1 MQPLGARGLID
12 EVVALAR
19 TVCPIYTERDDAMGT
34 GEYARPEL
42 LTEPD
47 WVWEHRS
54 ETSVRV
60 VDCGPEAACW
70 RAHVPGAI
78 LLPIDPWLKDSGD
91 GMHVIGPDAV
101 VEVMSTLGVE
111 EGVTVVIY
119 DDDENAMLATRLW
132 WVLAYYGHENAS
144 ILNGGW
150 RRWIAEGRPIASGE
164 EPPPK
169 RSQFVGRPNEELI
182 ARLGDIRSAVERGD
196 VQVLD
201 VRPRSYWEGSANPFG
216 NRRIGHIPGAANV
229 DSGAFL
235 LHQPPYTFKGAEEI
249 EALVRDVG
257 MSPKR
262 ETIVHCQAGVR
273 TTTGVFALALLG
285 WTNVRA
291 YDAAMAEWANRD
303 DTPLVVEEG
312 VALVT

>member
-1 MQPLGARGLID
+1 LLFRDRARG
-12 EVVALAR
+12 R
-19 TVCPIYTERDDAMGT
+19 TVSLVSREKEDAMGT
-34 GEYARPEL
+34 SEYVRPEL
-42 LTEPD
+42 LAEPD

-54 ETSVRV
+54 ESQVRII
-60 VDCGPEAACW
+60 DCGPATAYE
-70 RAHVPGAI
+70 RAHVPGAVA
-78 LLPIDPWLKDSGD
+78 LPVHAWLKDAAED
-91 GMHVIGPDAV
+91 RYVIGPDAFA
-101 VEVMSTLGVE
+101 EVMSALGVE
-111 EGVTVVIY
+111 DGVTVVIY

-132 WVLAYYGHENAS
+132 WVLAYYGHEKAS
-144 ILNGGW
+144 VLNGGW

>member
-1 MQPLGARGLID
+1 MLRDVRLPPGMNRLRSGRSSS
-12 EVVALAR
+12 LA
-19 TVCPIYTERDDAMGT
+19 
-34 GEYARPEL
+34 
-42 LTEPD
+42 
-47 WVWEHRS
+47 
-54 ETSVRV
+54 
-60 VDCGPEAACW
+60 
-70 RAHVPGAI
+70 
-78 LLPIDPWLKDSGD
+78 
-91 GMHVIGPDAV
+91 
-101 VEVMSTLGVE
+101 
-111 EGVTVVIY
+111 
-119 DDDENAMLATRLW
+119 
-132 WVLAYYGHENAS
+132 
-144 ILNGGW
+144 
-150 RRWIAEGRPIASGE
+150 
-164 EPPPK
+164 
-169 RSQFVGRPNEELI
+169 PNEELI

-196 VQVLD
+196 AQILD

-235 LHQPPYTFKGAEEI
+235 LHQPPYTFKGAKEI
-249 EALVRDVG
+249 VALVRDVG

-312 VALVT
+312 VRAATEHLRQSHWHSAPRTSNRAHLARRAEPQTARLDVGAPRQSLLS